1 MNKNKVGVFSMES
14 IVVIFI
20 LELLIIILSLI
31 VG

>member
-1 MNKNKVGVFSMES
+1 MNKNKAGVFSMES